1 MNADEAIFKKG
12 STTYFTSSLFFNGQ
26 QRQDVTRLYSFVR
39 TADDYVDET
48 PQRLDLLN
56 DLAATWQKV
65 STKPMRELEADD
77 QDDLNLRVAKN
88 MARLKIIYGFD
99 VAWVDAFLVSMLMD
113 AKPKKFQTLD
123 ESLEYVYGSAEVIG
137 LMMCAVLRLP
147 KEAHETARLQGRA
160 MQWIN
165 FVRDIAEDNALGRS
179 YFPQDDLKKFK
190 LQDLSEE
197 TARKNPERFAE
208 FMRYQIAV
216 YTGWQHQAMQG
227 FQYLPRRA
235 RTAIH
240 TAVDGYNYT
249 ARQIAKD
256 PLVVFERKV
265 KPTKSRLITAA
276 IGHLFD

>member
-12 STTYFTSSLFFNGQ
+12 STTYFTSSLFFNSQ

-48 PQRLDLLN
+48 PQRLDKLQ
-56 DLAATWQKV
+56 DLAAIWQSL
-65 STKPMRELEADD
+65 STKPMRELEASD
-77 QDDLNLRVAKN
+77 QDDLNTRVAKN
-88 MARLKIIYGFD
+88 MARLKIMYGFD

-113 AKPKKFQTLD
+113 GKPKKLQTLD
-123 ESLEYVYGSAEVIG
+123 ESLKYVYGSAEVIG
-137 LMMCAVLRLP
+137 LMMAAVLRLP
-147 KEAHETARLQGRA
+147 KESYKTAQLQGRA

-165 FVRDIAEDNALGRS
+165 FVRDIAEDNSLGRS

-190 LQDLSEE
+190 LKDLTEE
-197 TARKNPERFAE
+197 TARKNPEQFAA
-208 FMRYQIAV
+208 FVRYQIAT
-216 YTGWQHQAMQG
+216 YNRWQHEAMEG

-256 PLVVFERKV
+256 PLVVFDRKV
-265 KPTKSRLITAA
+265 KPTKPRLLVSAF
-276 IGHLFD
+276 GHMFD